1 MSESIEKGWHLFG
14 VTPQYDVVGVN
25 TVSSDWADRHEG
37 EKLTAKNT
45 PWATQGSELK
55 KLKVEVGHS
64 PFSKEIYT
72 AKKV

>member
-1 MSESIEKGWHLFG
+1 MSVSDSMLTRIRNEQIRISESIEKGWHLFG

-45 PWATQGSELK
+45 P
-55 KLKVEVGHS
+55 
-64 PFSKEIYT
+64 
-72 AKKV
+72 